1 MPIVLSSTAGRTG
14 LSPDAFRSKAPLQ
27 MALGYNEWRGTRTFP
42 ARSQYEEVPGKL
54 RAYIKPLAIGNT
66 MMIRAHLNWGGWYGT
81 NSVDVGANFR
91 VYKSYDDG
99 FNWIAAG
106 NYGTAASPAAANC
119 ATGYYRYNLGNTDAS
134 CEDDQILI
142 SDTVTSLQPT
152 IYAILWACSYEA
164 STRTLYWNIPVNWGN
179 AYNYTSTH
187 TCTIEVTEIKA

>member
-66 MMIRAHLNWGGWYGT
+66 MMIRAHLFWGGWQAT
-81 NSVDVGANFR
+81 AADVAAQFR
-91 VYKSYDDG
+91 VYKSFDDG

-106 NYGTAASPAAANC
+106 NYGTAAAIPSANV
-119 ATGYYRYNLGNTDAS
+119 ATGYYRYNLGNSDAS
-134 CEDDQILI
+134 IEDDQILI

-152 IYAILWACSYEA
+152 IYAILWSCGYEA
-164 STRTLYWNIPVNWGN
+164 SSRTLYWNLANSWG
-179 AYNYTSTH
+179 AAEDYNSVH